1 MGEFLLGV
9 DIVAHVAELLL
20 HDPEDGERANDDSFM
35 ILKTVIMMVET
46 LFHDLEER
54 DCYRGGDKSDDDSR
68 DFDSKVN
75 L

>member
-1 MGEFLLGV
+1 
-9 DIVAHVAELLL
+9 
-20 HDPEDGERANDDSFM
+20 M